1 MQLIK
6 NNPYRTVGLLVGAT
20 AKEQDRQIRRLR
32 QFIDAEQ
39 EPQDDFSFQTLGTLH
54 RTIENVTDA
63 ASKLN
68 LDSDKMNAALFWFY
82 KGNAITDEPA
92 LDALKES
99 DQQNCTEIW
108 TKLIT
113 TGEVTQRN
121 SSAFQNF
128 STLLLCNAINGSTIN
143 VNIFEQGLS
152 LKLKFLE
159 SDFIKDFKALATDET
174 YKITKKEL
182 QLLFLTQVQSE
193 IDKHGGITPTKFIEI
208 LNKYEFS
215 AKEDFLK
222 GFIQKPIEQIEKKI
236 EETKKKV
243 KEHKSKAGDYG
254 NDLYNTTIQQL
265 TQIKSLFELSNI
277 KVISISDKLANEI
290 LQCSITLFNHFYD
303 TETDVGEIANDLN
316 NKAKK
321 IALGSVV
328 RERINETI
336 PVIERYIKARPER
349 EKKKLVSVDLKFITD
364 RLESFQKLTDS
375 VSSALNFI
383 NSCKPSLDNI
393 KLKLGANDD
402 LYSAISTAVLRNA
415 EGMIV
420 SSVNAAIKN
429 RYNAKDI
436 IKSAWSAI
444 VSLGSFDMSHKQRE
458 HFNKN
463 KDSLKELYK
472 QINDGATFFG
482 DTPVPN
488 WILWVVG
495 IGLLILIGQTC
506 N

>member
-20 AKEQDRQIRRLR
+20 AREQDRQIRRLR
-32 QFIDAEQ
+32 QFIAAEQ
-39 EPQDDFSFQTLGTLH
+39 EPQDDFSFQSLGILH

-99 DQQNCTEIW
+99 NQQDCTEIW
-108 TKLIT
+108 TKLIGS
-113 TGEVTQRN
+113 GEVTQRN
-121 SSAFQNF
+121 SSAFQNL
-128 STLLLCNAINGSTIN
+128 STLLLFNAVNGSTIN
-143 VNIFEQGLS
+143 VNIFEKGIS

-159 SDFIKDFKALATDET
+159 SEFVKDFKALATDET

-182 QLLFLTQVQSE
+182 QLFFLNQVQSE
-193 IDKHGGITPTKFIEI
+193 VDKHGGITSDKFLKI
-208 LNKYEFS
+208 LNKYDFS

-222 GFIQKPIEQIEKKI
+222 GFILKPIEQIEKKI
-236 EETKKKV
+236 EETKKKE
-243 KEHKSKAGDYG
+243 KDDKSKAGDYG
-254 NDLYNTTIQQL
+254 NDLYNSTIEPL
-265 TQIKSLFELSNI
+265 TQIKSLLGIANI

-290 LQCSITLFNHFYD
+290 LQCSITLFNHFND
-303 TETDVGEIANDLN
+303 TETEVGEIASELN
-316 NKAKK
+316 NKAKS

-336 PVIERYIKARPER
+336 PVIESYIKGRPER
-349 EKKKLVSVDLKFITD
+349 EKQNMVGADLKFITD
-364 RLESFQKLTDS
+364 KLENFQTLEDS
-375 VSSALNFI
+375 ISNALNFA
-383 NSCKPSLDNI
+383 NSCKPSLDNM
-393 KLKLGANDD
+393 KLKLGISDD
-402 LYSAISTAVLRNA
+402 LYSTISTAVASNA
-415 EGMIV
+415 QGMII
-420 SSVNAAIKN
+420 SSVNEAIKHRN
-429 RYNAKDI
+429 HIKHI
-436 IKSAWSAI
+436 IESAWSAT
-444 VSLGSFDMSHKQRE
+444 VTLGSFDMSNKQRE
-458 HFNKN
+458 HYNKN
-463 KDSLKELYK
+463 KNSLLEIYK
-472 QINDGATFFG
+472 QINDGAVFFG
-482 DTPVPN
+482 DTPVQK